1 MPTYAY
7 ACTACGHAF
16 EIVQSFSDDSLSVC
30 PECEGRLRK
39 VFSSVGVVFKGS
51 GLLPQRR
58 ARRCE
63 VDRPEPRGVDACRDS
78 RVDLLVVDV
87 LGLVVVVLVTPS
99 SAAPQ
104 RSPRPRPDAS
114 GLSLS
119 ASSPAGGGADLVRD
133 DRQRGVRRPLPVATA
148 GVATATARRDGTGV
162 GRPAPSRPQP
172 RRSPAAVH
180 TAGRPANSARPTRLP
195 SAVMHPHLLAG
206 RPPPLPH
213 RRRPFPLALRATLWR
228 ARFAV
233 GAVFLG
239 LAAACTVQALRPADP
254 PTTPVLVA
262 AHALAAGT
270 RADQRRRPAWS
281 RFPVAVVPDGA
292 LTDPDAVVDASTA
305 VPLAAGTPVLPGLL
319 ADDEVRGPPGT
330 VVATVR
336 FADPAVAGLLSPG
349 MRVDV
354 LAATPEGGPG
364 GVVATRALVL
374 PVARR
379 TASHASA
386 LGLGGSGDDSVPV
399 LLAVSPDEAPA
410 LAGAAASALLSAVV
424 VP

>member
-1 MPTYAY
+1 
-7 ACTACGHAF
+7 
-16 EIVQSFSDDSLSVC
+16 
-30 PECEGRLRK
+30 
-39 VFSSVGVVFKGS
+39 
-51 GLLPQRR
+51 
-58 ARRCE
+58 
-63 VDRPEPRGVDACRDS
+63 
-78 RVDLLVVDV
+78 
-87 LGLVVVVLVTPS
+87 
-99 SAAPQ
+99 
-104 RSPRPRPDAS
+104 
-114 GLSLS
+114 
-119 ASSPAGGGADLVRD
+119 
-133 DRQRGVRRPLPVATA
+133 
-148 GVATATARRDGTGV
+148 
-162 GRPAPSRPQP
+162 
-172 RRSPAAVH
+172 
-180 TAGRPANSARPTRLP
+180 
-195 SAVMHPHLLAG
+195 MHPHLLAG

-228 ARFAV
+228 SRFVV
-233 GAVFLG
+233 GATFLG

-270 RADQRRRPAWS
+270 LLTSADVRLV

-292 LTDPDAVVDASTA
+292 LSDPGAVVDASTA
-305 VPLAAGTPVLPGLL
+305 VPLAAGTPMVPGLL
-319 ADDEVRGPPGT
+319 ADDEVHGPPGS

-374 PVARR
+374 PVARP
-379 TASHASA
+379 TASNASA

-399 LLAVSPDEAPA
+399 LLAVSPAEAPA

>member
-1 MPTYAY
+1 M
-7 ACTACGHAF
+7 
-16 EIVQSFSDDSLSVC
+16 
-30 PECEGRLRK
+30 
-39 VFSSVGVVFKGS
+39 
-51 GLLPQRR
+51 
-58 ARRCE
+58 
-63 VDRPEPRGVDACRDS
+63 
-78 RVDLLVVDV
+78 
-87 LGLVVVVLVTPS
+87 
-99 SAAPQ
+99 
-104 RSPRPRPDAS
+104 
-114 GLSLS
+114 
-119 ASSPAGGGADLVRD
+119 
-133 DRQRGVRRPLPVATA
+133 
-148 GVATATARRDGTGV
+148 
-162 GRPAPSRPQP
+162 
-172 RRSPAAVH
+172 H
-180 TAGRPANSARPTRLP
+180 T
-195 SAVMHPHLLAG
+195 HLLAG

-213 RRRPFPLALRATLWR
+213 RRRPFRVAARVAVWR

-254 PTTPVLVA
+254 PTSPVLVA

-270 RADQRRRPAWS
+270 LLTSTDVRLV
-281 RFPVAVVPDGA
+281 RFPVAVVPVDA
-292 LTDPDAVVDASTA
+292 LTDPADVIDASTA
-305 VPLAAGTPVLPGLL
+305 VPLTAGTPVLPGLL
-319 ADDEVRGPPGT
+319 ADDDVHGPPGT

-379 TASHASA
+379 TASASST
-386 LGLGGSGDDSVPV
+386 LGLGGSGDASVPV
-399 LLAVSPDEAPA
+399 LLAVTPDEAPA

>member
-1 MPTYAY
+1 
-7 ACTACGHAF
+7 
-16 EIVQSFSDDSLSVC
+16 
-30 PECEGRLRK
+30 
-39 VFSSVGVVFKGS
+39 
-51 GLLPQRR
+51 
-58 ARRCE
+58 
-63 VDRPEPRGVDACRDS
+63 
-78 RVDLLVVDV
+78 
-87 LGLVVVVLVTPS
+87 
-99 SAAPQ
+99 
-104 RSPRPRPDAS
+104 
-114 GLSLS
+114 
-119 ASSPAGGGADLVRD
+119 
-133 DRQRGVRRPLPVATA
+133 
-148 GVATATARRDGTGV
+148 
-162 GRPAPSRPQP
+162 
-172 RRSPAAVH
+172 
-180 TAGRPANSARPTRLP
+180 
-195 SAVMHPHLLAG
+195 MHPHLLAG

-233 GAVFLG
+233 GAVG
-239 LAAACTVQALRPADP
+239 GSAGRSAWTVQAAASPRNTA
-254 PTTPVLVA
+254 PVLVA

-270 RADQRRRPAWS
+270 ALTTADVRVAQ
-281 RFPVAVVPDGA
+281 FPVAVVPDGA
-292 LTDPDAVVDASTA
+292 LTDPSAVDETSAA
-305 VPLAAGTPVLPGLL
+305 VPITAGSPVVPGLL

-379 TASHASA
+379 TASTQSA
-386 LGLGGSGDDSVPV
+386 LGLGGAGDDSVPV